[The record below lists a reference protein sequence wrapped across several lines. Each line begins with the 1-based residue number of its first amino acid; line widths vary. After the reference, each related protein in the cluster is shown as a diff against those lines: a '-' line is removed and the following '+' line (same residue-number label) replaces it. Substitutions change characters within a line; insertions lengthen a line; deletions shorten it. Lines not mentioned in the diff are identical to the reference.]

1 VLKARISA
9 WLIDLILLIIF
20 TSLIAT
26 FILIG
31 DIDGQVFLIL
41 NIVTTAALVAYF
53 PVTCAVSG
61 RTLGMRKMG
70 LRIYPNTGEHTGRVS
85 LVFRG
90 VYEVIFIAIWPLL
103 IVEVMS
109 VMLRSDSRR
118 QIDVRSGL
126 RVDRVKVHE
135 AEAID

>member
-1 VLKARISA
+1 MA
-9 WLIDLILLIIF
+9 WLIDITILLIF
-20 TSLIAT
+20 TVLTLIPIWVT
-26 FILIG
+26 
-31 DIDGQVFLIL
+31 DITESMNLFLEVIS
-41 NIVTTAALVAYF
+41 ISFLVLYF
-53 PVTCAVSG
+53 PITCAVSG